1 MNICKMLNIEM
12 PIIQAPMAGVQ
23 DWQLAVAVSNAGG
36 LGSIPCGMLS
46 NEQIVEEIEQFKKHS
61 TKPYNLNFF
70 CHDMPELNLQALKT
84 WEKTLSPYFESYNI
98 ELANDVSGLRVP
110 FDEGIADT
118 IEPFKPPV
126 ISFHFGLPSAS
137 LVKRV
142 KSWGTIILS
151 SATTLEEALWL
162 QDNGADIIIAQGIEA
177 GGHRALFLNDDLSTQ
192 LPTVKLLNILHQTL
206 SIPVIAAGG
215 IANHCDVKNMIELG
229 ASAVQVGTSYILCY
243 EAKTSH
249 IHRKAISSEETP
261 TALTN
266 LFSGRVA
273 RGIINNL
280 MTDLDFIND
289 VVPEFPYASVSLA
302 PLRAKAEEVGKCD
315 FTPLWAGTNR
325 SGCAE
330 ISAAELTAKLWGNMK
345 ID

>member
-1 MNICKMLNIEM
+1 MNICKMLNIEV

-98 ELANDVSGLRVP
+98 ELANDVLGLRVP

-151 SATTLEEALWL
+151 SATTLEEAIWL

-177 GGHRALFLNDDLSTQ
+177 GG
-192 LPTVKLLNILHQTL
+192 
-206 SIPVIAAGG
+206 
-215 IANHCDVKNMIELG
+215 IANHCDVKNMMELG
-229 ASAVQVGTSYILCY
+229 ASAVQVGTSYMLCD

-249 IHRKAISSEETP
+249 IHRKAMSSEENP

-315 FTPLWAGTNR
+315 FTPLWSGTNR

-345 ID
+345 IE